1 MGAMVTRTVAAWLAM
16 LALAAGLAGCSSLPR
31 NPVPPALAHEASI
44 PGMADVRARAGRP
57 DPAMAQDYLRSLQE
71 ESPGDF
77 PVGAD
82 GFIRYPHLALSGG
95 GVNGAF
101 GAGFLNGW
109 TASGTRPVFK
119 IVTGV
124 STGALMA
131 PFAFLGPQYDD
142 ALQRFYTTTTT
153 ADVFTERSRVIAL
166 MRGDALAH
174 TAPLA
179 SLLEQYVDQ
188 PLLDE
193 VARAHRQGRRLYM
206 GTVDLDSRS
215 FMVWN
220 MGRIAEYGG
229 PQALAL
235 FRKVMLAS
243 SSVPI
248 AFPPVLF
255 EVQADGRRY
264 DEMHVDGFVWANVF
278 LNAGIFE
285 PAALYRQVRPQPG
298 REDIYVIH
306 NGQLSAP
313 PGSTTRS
320 LRAIAVRSIDISGRA
335 GIVGDLFREYAFARR
350 NGARFHWVTIGE
362 GVALPD
368 LTAFRPSQ
376 MTSLYQT
383 GYQAAASGPAWRH
396 SPPGLPEE

>member
-1 MGAMVTRTVAAWLAM
+1 
-16 LALAAGLAGCSSLPR
+16 
-31 NPVPPALAHEASI
+31 
-44 PGMADVRARAGRP
+44 
-57 DPAMAQDYLRSLQE
+57 
-71 ESPGDF
+71 
-77 PVGAD
+77 
-82 GFIRYPHLALSGG
+82 
-95 GVNGAF
+95 
-101 GAGFLNGW
+101 
-109 TASGTRPVFK
+109 
-119 IVTGV
+119 
-124 STGALMA
+124 
-131 PFAFLGPQYDD
+131 
-142 ALQRFYTTTTT
+142 
-153 ADVFTERSRVIAL
+153 
-166 MRGDALAH
+166 
-174 TAPLA
+174 
-179 SLLEQYVDQ
+179 
-188 PLLDE
+188 
-193 VARAHRQGRRLYM
+193 
-206 GTVDLDSRS
+206 
-215 FMVWN
+215 
-220 MGRIAEYGG
+220 
-229 PQALAL
+229 
-235 FRKVMLAS
+235 MLAS

-285 PAALYRQVRPQPG
+285 PAALYRQGRPQPG

-376 MTSLYQT
+376 MTSLYQA